1 MLTSFLSRGGY
12 KTTTV
17 FLQCF
22 RENVQTGLD
31 QDGKIKDKQVIFMHQ
46 IYMELLNFASHS
58 YLTKF
63 IQYNILK
70 HFCYFLQFHTQILH
84 LHHYHSIHSPPR
96 FFPSHVPPFLLN
108 FISSLTTYVWICM
121 VCIYKYKLLSLFN
134 VADMYMYLGLTLTVR

>member
-1 MLTSFLSRGGY
+1 
-12 KTTTV
+12 
-17 FLQCF
+17 
-22 RENVQTGLD
+22 
-31 QDGKIKDKQVIFMHQ
+31 MHQ

-84 LHHYHSIHSPPR
+84 LHHYHSILS
-96 FFPSHVPPFLLN
+96 PPFL
-108 FISSLTTYVWICM
+108 SLPCSPIPSQLHIFFNYICM
-121 VCIYKYKLLSLFN
+121 NIYGIIYKYKLLSLFN